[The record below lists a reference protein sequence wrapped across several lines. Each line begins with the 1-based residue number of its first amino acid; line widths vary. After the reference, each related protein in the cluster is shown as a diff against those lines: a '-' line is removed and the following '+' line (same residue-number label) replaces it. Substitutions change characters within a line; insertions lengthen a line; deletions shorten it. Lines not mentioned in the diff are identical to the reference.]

1 MRLIILTALA
11 AAQLSLPAVTGATE
25 ADQTLSSSTPGT
37 PFPTKAEMHAAIDSL
52 PDINA
57 LLKDLIK
64 LTKETDL
71 PKRMEKTTDKLAAD
85 LEKSGALEPDRNG
98 LPDIKLT
105 LKIFANALADEE
117 VSEGLKDTLDDLE
130 VILEKHMPE
139 EGEP

>member
-1 MRLIILTALA
+1 MRLIILSALA
-11 AAQLSLPAVTGATE
+11 AAQLSLPAITVAAET
-25 ADQTLSSSTPGT
+25 DQKPTASTPST

-57 LLKDLIK
+57 LLDDLIK

-71 PKRMEKTTDKLAAD
+71 PERMEKTTDQLTTD

-139 EGEP
+139 DEMP